1 MSGQAFFDK
10 IVKKERSLGRVVG
23 LHIEVKEICEIDVF
37 YKLLYISFSKNM
49 KNRPE
54 PRKKTMLET
63 HYYFTPILDHLEEFD
78 HNDWHLYPI
87 VTLPAAKQL
96 RDEEDLP
103 KTISSLNACYDRL
116 QKVSLDYLTVNLY
129 GRKQGRLFLLLLQ
142 DFLKETTI
150 LDYTAQIRQQILQEI
165 GVSTLNFLEY
175 RSFAKKHLALI
186 LKDFRKNN
194 FQTSPAS
201 LILTDKEC
209 LRVENYSH
217 ALLQQYLEQIEKT
230 A

>member
-1 MSGQAFFDK
+1 
-10 IVKKERSLGRVVG
+10 
-23 LHIEVKEICEIDVF
+23 
-37 YKLLYISFSKNM
+37 M

-142 DFLKETTI
+142 DFWKKQLSWTIQLKF
-150 LDYTAQIRQQILQEI
+150 
-165 GVSTLNFLEY
+165 VSKFYKKLGFLH
-175 RSFAKKHLALI
+175 STFWNIALCQKHLALI
-186 LKDFRKNN
+186 LKDFRKTISKLH
-194 FQTSPAS
+194 QP
-201 LILTDKEC
+201 
-209 LRVENYSH
+209 V
-217 ALLQQYLEQIEKT
+217 
-230 A
+230 

>member
-1 MSGQAFFDK
+1 MCSLENKLVYCLSGQAFFDK

-142 DFLKETTI
+142 DFLEENKGLMGVISSLKVKLKEVQNEYDQTI
-150 LDYTAQIRQQILQEI
+150 KSVKMLNSGTDNLDSILNLGQN
-165 GVSTLNFLEY
+165 GS
-175 RSFAKKHLALI
+175 S
-186 LKDFRKNN
+186 
-194 FQTSPAS
+194 
-201 LILTDKEC
+201 
-209 LRVENYSH
+209 
-217 ALLQQYLEQIEKT
+217 
-230 A
+230 